1 MGNEFHT
8 IQSVAYGGRKRTL
21 RKRTRRGGQ
30 DVLMVV
36 AGGRKR
42 TRRGGQTHP
51 QLIAGRKR
59 TRRGGQTHP
68 QLIAGR
74 KRTRR
79 GGQIVNK
86 IDQNTY
92 VGLFGGGRGKGI
104 KCAERSSLIKYII

>member
-59 TRRGGQTHP
+59 TRRGGQ
-68 QLIAGR
+68 
-74 KRTRR
+74 
-79 GGQIVNK
+79 IVNK